1 MILQALNAHY
11 ERLKSDPQ
19 SDIPLFG
26 FGSQKIHFALVLDR
40 SGRLVQVKDIREPA
54 GNKPSSTSLIVP
66 VIGAK
71 RSRNIEPNFMWDNT
85 GYVLGVD
92 ATGKAERTLRCFE
105 AFKKLHHDLGDT
117 VRDIGMAAVLHFLD
131 SWNPRNIPTIEHWD
145 EMAGSNLVF
154 ELEGESGYIHERAGV
169 RDAWIRHCAAMG
181 SDVSGMCLVS
191 GKTGPIA
198 RLHPVIKGVQGAP
211 SSGAGIVSFNL
222 DAFLSYDKKQNFNA
236 PVCEEAAFGYTT
248 ALNHLLNF
256 RSRQKIQIGNVVTVF
271 WAEKASPIEGLIGA
285 VLDPGSDGSKHDDV
299 RMFFETLQA
308 GESPSGMGDPDV
320 NFFIL
325 GLSPNTS
332 RLSVRFWY
340 AGTVGEVCENI
351 GWHLRD
357 LSIAGLDRG
366 QEFPGIR
373 QILKETAVQGKT
385 ESVPPLLVGALM
397 RSVLSGA
404 AYPQSL
410 LRAVIDRTKA
420 DRAVSCLRAAVIKA
434 ILNRKNRLNNVA
446 EEMGMSLHEESIN
459 TAYRLG
465 RLLAV
470 LEKARKGVVSGA
482 NAAVRDRSY
491 GSASVAPGAV
501 FPRLLNLARHRLQ
514 MGGERSGQTVSMLED
529 IMQYIEKFPPHLNL
543 DDRGRFAIG
552 YYHQRQ
558 AFSTGSENQK
568 EKKAQHG

>member
-11 ERLKSDPQ
+11 ERLKNDPQ

-26 FGSQKIHFALVLDR
+26 FGNQKIHFTLVLDR
-40 SGRLVQVKDIREPA
+40 RGRLLRVKDIREAA
-54 GNKPSSTSLIVP
+54 GNKPVAASLVVP

-92 ATGKAERTLRCFE
+92 AKGKAERTLRCFE
-105 AFKKLHHDLGDT
+105 AFRKLHHDLGDT
-117 VRDIGMAAVLHFLD
+117 IHDDGMAAVLHFLD
-131 SWNPRNIPTIEHWD
+131 SWNPGDAPAIERWD
-145 EMAGSNLVF
+145 EMADSNLVF
-154 ELEGESGYIHERAGV
+154 ELEGEKRYIHEHAEV
-169 RDAWIRHCAAMG
+169 RDAWTRHCAAMG

-236 PVCEEAAFGYTT
+236 PVCEEIAFGYTT

-256 RSRQKIQIGNVVTVF
+256 RSRQKVQIGNAVTVF
-271 WAEKASPIEGLIGA
+271 WAEKASPIEGLMRA
-285 VLDPGSDGSKHDDV
+285 MLDPGDDEIKRADV
-299 RMFFETLQA
+299 RTFLETLR
-308 GESPSGMGDPDV
+308 EDKPPSGIGDPDV

-332 RLSVRFWY
+332 RLSVRFWH
-340 AGTVGEVCENI
+340 AGPVGEICENI
-351 GWHLRD
+351 GRHFRD
-357 LSIAGLDRG
+357 LSIVGSDRNP
-366 QEFPGIR
+366 EFPAMW
-373 QILKETAVQGKT
+373 QILKETAAQGKT
-385 ESVPPLLVGALM
+385 DNIPPVLVGALM

-410 LRAVIDRTKA
+410 LRAVIDRISA
-420 DRAVSCLRAAVIKA
+420 DQTVSYLRAAVIKA
-434 ILNRKNRLNNVA
+434 VLNRKHRVNNVG
-446 EEMGMSLHEESIN
+446 EEIGMSLDEESTS
-459 TAYRLG
+459 TAYHLG

-470 LEKARKGVVSGA
+470 LEKARKEAVPGA
-482 NAAVRDRSY
+482 NGAAVRDRWY
-491 GSASVAPGAV
+491 GSASVAPNIV
-501 FPRLLNLARHRLQ
+501 FPRLLGSARHRPRKTQ
-514 MGGERSGQTVSMLED
+514 HRGRTDEMLKG
-529 IMQYIEKFPPHLNL
+529 IMQNIEKFPPHLNL

-558 AFSTGSENQK
+558 AFCARSENQK
-568 EKKAQHG
+568 EKMQHE